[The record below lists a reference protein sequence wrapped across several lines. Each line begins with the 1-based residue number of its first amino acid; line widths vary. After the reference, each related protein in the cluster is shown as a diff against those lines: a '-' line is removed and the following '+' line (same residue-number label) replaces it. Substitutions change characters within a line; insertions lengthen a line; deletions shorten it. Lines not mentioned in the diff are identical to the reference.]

1 MLRAVQGVYHNGVV
15 IPREKVPYHGAIDV
29 VIVSVGDIEGEK
41 NKGAQAYEK
50 LRARIA
56 EKHPELLKE
65 TDGEAEEAFEKLSQK
80 VADTMPYKTI
90 EEFERAM
97 RGDEY
102 GLIALHKTSSSKC
115 KGSSLPCTPYPPFT
129 ARMVQGAPPN
139 RERNSVEFT
148 AKRSLEQ
155 KAF

>member
-15 IPREKVPYHGAIDV
+15 IPREKVPYHGDIDV
-29 VIVSVGDIEGEK
+29 VIVFVGDIEGEK
-41 NKGAQAYEK
+41 NEGAQAYEK

-56 EKHPELLKE
+56 EKYPELLKE
-65 TDGEAEEAFEKLSQK
+65 TDGEAKEAFEKLSQK

-90 EEFERAM
+90 EEFERVM

-115 KGSSLPCTPYPPFT
+115 KGSCTLVSALQPQAFP
-129 ARMVQGAPPN
+129 AVH
-139 RERNSVEFT
+139 SVSSVHGSDGPGRPTEP
-148 AKRSLEQ
+148 
-155 KAF
+155 